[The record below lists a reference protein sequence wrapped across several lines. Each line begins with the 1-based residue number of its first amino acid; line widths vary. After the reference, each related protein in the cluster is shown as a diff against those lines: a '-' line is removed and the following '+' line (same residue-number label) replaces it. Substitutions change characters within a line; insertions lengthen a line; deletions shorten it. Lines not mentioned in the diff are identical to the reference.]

1 MGIFL
6 ELQQYRE
13 VQLPV
18 HGASIRRSSE
28 RRNPP
33 ANSVFLPGV
42 FESSDVTLHALK
54 LTFAATICYIIYNA
68 VTWPGIY
75 TCVVTVL
82 FTGLSSTGAMKQ
94 KQLYRIL
101 GAAIGGALGIATVSL
116 LYPNMD
122 SITALTLI
130 VAPVALLSGWVLRS
144 PESAMS
150 GCKSDLHFSLPYS
163 RIQRDDLTRSCPR
176 SHLGN
181 CLGNSRDVVHLD
193 QLWPTRTSDA
203 LKTVLFR
210 IQSARDRL
218 RRLDEQTAPQIDEM
232 TFDQMRT
239 MVSSELAHM
248 QQLDFSVYF
257 EIGWHRKREI
267 AQSRRL
273 IKQIEASARSST
285 HWHFNAKR
293 CETNMRQE
301 VNRSRYVAHTL
312 SVKFLRSSDR

>member
-1 MGIFL
+1 
-6 ELQQYRE
+6 
-13 VQLPV
+13 
-18 HGASIRRSSE
+18 
-28 RRNPP
+28 
-33 ANSVFLPGV
+33 V

-116 LYPNMD
+116 LYPNMEFHHRSNAD
-122 SITALTLI
+122 CGSRCHCFRM
-130 VAPVALLSGWVLRS
+130 VLRS

-150 GCKSDLHFSLPYS
+150 GQIGFAFFLTVLPGFSATTSLAPAEIASRELPWG
-163 RIQRDDLTRSCPR
+163 IL
-176 SHLGN
+176 
-181 CLGNSRDVVHLD
+181 VMWFIFD

-218 RRLDEQTAPQIDEM
+218 RRLDEQTAPQIDEDDLRPDAYDGIFRASSHAA
-232 TFDQMRT
+232 TRLPLSISKSGGTANEKSLKPSFD
-239 MVSSELAHM
+239 
-248 QQLDFSVYF
+248 
-257 EIGWHRKREI
+257 K
-267 AQSRRL
+267 
-273 IKQIEASARSST
+273 
-285 HWHFNAKR
+285 
-293 CETNMRQE
+293 TN
-301 VNRSRYVAHTL
+301 
-312 SVKFLRSSDR
+312 